1 MIYWQIFWVFLV
13 ANFLGYGGGPAIIP
27 LVQHEVVE
35 VHGWLSEAEF
45 SEVLAVGNALPGP
58 IATKMASQIGFSQA
72 GVLGAI
78 VALVATIAPSL
89 LLMIPMMGI
98 LYKYKDAP
106 PVKRL
111 SNYLRPI
118 IAVLLFQI
126 TVQNF
131 VSTWTNTGVVHLLLL
146 GGTAAFLI
154 GKIKL
159 HPGFVVLGALV
170 YGALLLG

>member
-1 MIYWQIFWVFLV
+1 MIYWRIFWVFLV

-27 LVQHEVVE
+27 LVQHEVVG
-35 VHGWLSEAEF
+35 VHGWLTEAEV
-45 SEVLAVGNALPGP
+45 SEVLAMGNALPGP

-72 GVLGAI
+72 GALGAT
-78 VALVATIAPSL
+78 VALIATIAPSL
-89 LLMIPMMGI
+89 ILMIPMMG
-98 LYKYKDAP
+98 LLLRHKDSP

-111 SNYLRPI
+111 AHYLRPT

-131 VSTWTNTGVVHLLLL
+131 TSTWTNVGPLHLILLSCATVL
-146 GGTAAFLI
+146 AI
-154 GKIKL
+154 GKFKV
-159 HPGFVVLGALV
+159 HPALMVLVALV